1 MVERIRGHR
10 FDGYSPNG
18 IADEI
23 DKFRSGSGVG
33 GIGEAVDAL
42 KAVAREL
49 ANTDKTLREELSK
62 LGVAWT
68 SGAGGRASAVLVE
81 QAGFSADAGD
91 KVTQSAELIFAQGEA
106 FTRTLHK
113 LPESSAIRAGSGGY
127 SLGDGLMSLIGY
139 ETDHA
144 KAVKASREAKD
155 QAVGVLNDYAKA
167 SGDNLSWTEALNAP
181 EALNLT
187 GTPGGPSP
195 LDIGTQAA
203 NVHAG
208 GSPITDGPPPASG
221 GKGPLPTTQSG
232 AGGFDPPTPPMGL
245 PQQSGGSRPSV
256 SIPDSS
262 TAPSS
267 ATPPSSAPPVV
278 APGPVVP
285 GGRVPQHTQ
294 PNQPSQPSH
303 PGQPGPG
310 QPGPGQPGHPGVPN
324 SPGVIGQNPPGGQGT
339 GRPFPNNIGT
349 PVSPGTPGTPGTPGS
364 PGSPGGI
371 AGKLSGGLPGGGGGA
386 DNLVGGKGGAPG
398 GGVPGG
404 GDGPLGKGKIFGSG
418 PQAPGAMPPG
428 GGFTAVPKPG
438 GVGDFASG
446 AAAIGAGAVG
456 GAMAGG
462 EGDRRGRGVGKSG
475 SPGNFPRSGQVPM
488 GDLPEEEQRALRRS
502 GQGAETEKRRGF
514 LEQAATQDGEGDA
527 EHVRKFGIDDKDL
540 FTDQRMV
547 APDVI
552 GRDDA
557 GDAR

>member
-1 MVERIRGHR
+1 MDISAMVERIRGHR

-23 DKFRSGSGVG
+23 DKFRSGGGVG
-33 GIGEAVDAL
+33 GIGEAVDAM
-42 KAVAREL
+42 KAVAAEL

-144 KAVKASREAKD
+144 KAVKESREAKD

-181 EALNLT
+181 EALNLA
-187 GTPGGPSP
+187 GAPGGPSP

-208 GSPITDGPPPASG
+208 GSPIDDCPPTSG
-221 GKGPLPTTQSG
+221 GKGSMPTTKSG
-232 AGGFDPPTPPMGL
+232 AAFDPPTPPMGL
-245 PQQSGGSRPSV
+245 PAQPQGASRPGV

-294 PNQPSQPSH
+294 PNQPGQPGPGQ

-310 QPGPGQPGHPGVPN
+310 QPGVPN
-324 SPGVIGQNPPGGQGT
+324 TPGVIGQNPPTGQGSAK
-339 GRPFPNNIGT
+339 PFPNNFGT
-349 PVSPGTPGTPGTPGS
+349 PVTPGAPGTTGVPGQS
-364 PGSPGGI
+364 GGI
-371 AGKLSGGLPGGGGGA
+371 AGKLSGLTGGGGPGA
-386 DNLVGGKGGAPG
+386 DNLVGGKGGPPG
-398 GGVPGG
+398 GGGG
-404 GDGPLGKGKIFGSG
+404 ADGPLGKGKIFGSG
-418 PQAPGAMPPG
+418 PQGPGPVPAA

-446 AAAIGAGAVG
+446 AAALGAGAVG
-456 GAMAGG
+456 GAMAG
-462 EGDRRGRGVGKSG
+462 EGDRRGRGVGRSG
-475 SPGNFPRSGQVPM
+475 SPGSFPRTGQVPM

-502 GQGAETEKRRGF
+502 GQGPETEKRRGF
-514 LEQAATQDGEGDA
+514 LEQAATQDGENDA

>member
-1 MVERIRGHR
+1 MDIAAMVERIRGHR
-10 FDGYSPNG
+10 FDGYTPNG

-23 DKFRSGSGVG
+23 DKFRSGGGVG
-33 GIGEAVDAL
+33 GIGEAVDAM
-42 KAVAREL
+42 KAVATEL
-49 ANTDKTLREELSK
+49 AETDKTLREELAK

-81 QAGFSADAGD
+81 QAGFSSDAGD

-127 SLGDGLMSLIGY
+127 SVGDGLMSLIGY

-144 KAVKASREAKD
+144 KAVKASREAKE

-181 EALNLT
+181 EALNLA

-208 GSPITDGPPPASG
+208 GSPIDDCPPTSG
-221 GKGPLPTTQSG
+221 GKGSMPTTKSG
-232 AGGFDPPTPPMGL
+232 AGSFDPPTPPMGIPAQ
-245 PQQSGGSRPSV
+245 PQGGSRPGV

-262 TAPSS
+262 TAPSG
-267 ATPPSSAPPVV
+267 ATPPAAAPPAAAPPV
-278 APGPVVP
+278 AGGPVVP
-285 GGRVPQHTQ
+285 GRPPQHGS
-294 PNQPSQPSH
+294 PNQP
-303 PGQPGPG
+303 GPT
-310 QPGPGQPGHPGVPN
+310 HPGVPGA
-324 SPGVIGQNPPGGQGT
+324 PGVPHAPGGIGQTPPGGQSG
-339 GRPFPNNIGT
+339 GKPFPGGIGT
-349 PVSPGTPGTPGTPGS
+349 PVSPGTPGAPGS
-364 PGSPGGI
+364 TGGY
-371 AGKLSGGLPGGGGGA
+371 AGKLGGLAGGGAGA

-398 GGVPGG
+398 GGAA
-404 GDGPLGKGKIFGSG
+404 DGPLGKGKVFGSG
-418 PQAPGAMPPG
+418 PQAPTPQSVG

-446 AAAIGAGAVG
+446 AAALGAGAVG

-462 EGDRRGRGVGKSG
+462 DGDRRGRGVGRGG
-475 SPGNFPRSGQVPM
+475 SPGAFPRVNQVPM
-488 GDLPEEEQRALRRS
+488 GDLPEEEARALRRS
-502 GQGAETEKRRGF
+502 GQGGETDKRRGF
-514 LEQAATQDGEGDA
+514 LEQAATQDGEHDA